1 MADEP
6 HPQVRE
12 FLAWLNDQP
21 TPPTHGLAVESARER
36 MRRLFETG
44 EEPEPV
50 GRVDDFAVPGPESSI
65 PVRLYHPADDGSSDE
80 GATNGGPNPLV
91 VYFHGGGHMLG
102 DLDATDGVCRALV
115 NESDAAVLS
124 VDYRLTPEHRFP
136 AGLLDCYAA
145 VEWAAEYAGDV
156 NADPDRIA
164 VGGASAGGNL
174 AAAVSLLARDRGGP
188 KIGHQLL
195 IYPAVRSPIQPE
207 VDSIAE
213 NAEGY
218 LLERESML
226 HFRENYLRFPTDA
239 RNEYAYP
246 LLADDLSGLPP
257 ATVITAGF
265 DPLHDEGEAYAG
277 ALSDAGVDVTHRD
290 FEGQIHGFTTLLG
303 VLDGARESVEF
314 LGERVRAEFGS

>member
-1 MADEP
+1 MAETP
-6 HPQVRE
+6 HPQVQE
-12 FLAWLNDQP
+12 FLEWLNDQP
-21 TPPTHGLAVESARER
+21 TPPTHATSVESARER
-36 MRRLFETG
+36 MGRLFGSEDD
-44 EEPEPV
+44 PEPV
-50 GRVDDFAVPGPESSI
+50 GGVDEFAIRGPDSSI
-65 PVRLYHPADDGSSDE
+65 PVRLYHPTDDQAAGD
-80 GATNGGPNPLV
+80 GPNPLL

-136 AGLLDCYAA
+136 AGLMDCYAA
-145 VEWAAEYAGDV
+145 VEWAAEYAGEV
-156 NADPDRIA
+156 AADPGRIA

-174 AAAVSLLARDRGGP
+174 AAAVSLFARDHGGP
-188 KIGHQLL
+188 EIAHQLL

-207 VDSIAE
+207 FDSIRE

-226 HFRENYLRFPTDA
+226 YFRENYLRFPTDA

-246 LLADDLSGLPP
+246 LLADDLSGLPS

-265 DPLHDEGEAYAG
+265 DPLHDEGQAYAD
-277 ALSDAGVDVTHRD
+277 ALESAGVDVTYRD
-290 FEGQIHGFTTLLG
+290 YEDQIHGFTSLLG
-303 VLDGARESVEF
+303 VLDGARESIAF
-314 LGERVRAEFGS
+314 LGEQLREEFGT